1 MAEWRF
7 GWGWTER
14 ELEERLATIAGA
26 RLNFD
31 PDAIG
36 QGQGW
41 TFYYSEAPIGKEAPG
56 PPLPGD
62 AFERAKSAIM
72 RYEFSDPRIV
82 TAHLDPGTPFLG
94 RRMLLEIK
102 VLGLRYLC
110 GVVIGAVRSFDL
122 EGRTVFGFR
131 YETLEGH
138 IESGFEWFLLTKD
151 HATGEIWFRIQA
163 TWREGEL
170 PNWWSRIGFRL
181 LVRRY
186 QRAWHRLAYVRLRD
200 ILGVGA
206 GLAPI
211 PRGRRLIHAGP
222 ELAHPGVWTM
232 SAEVVP
238 VPGVRPTRELEGA
251 ERRRAARDALDGGGG
266 AAGGREGAPGGRDEA
281 KDGYD
286 EANGGREGARD
297 GSEGAQGA
305 RGSPGHP

>member
-1 MAEWRF
+1 VAEWRC
-7 GWGWTER
+7 GRGWTGR
-14 ELEERLATIAGA
+14 ELEERLARIAGA

-31 PDAIG
+31 PDTIG
-36 QGQGW
+36 PGKGW
-41 TFYYSEAPIGKEAPG
+41 TFYYSEAPIGRETPG
-56 PPLPGD
+56 PPIPGG

-82 TAHLDPGTPFLG
+82 TAHLDPTSPFLG

-186 QRAWHRLAYVRLRD
+186 QRAWHRLAYVRLRE
-200 ILGVGA
+200 ILGAGA

-211 PRGRRLIHAGP
+211 PRGRRLIHAGL

-238 VPGVRPTRELEGA
+238 VPGVRPTRELEGS
-251 ERRRAARDALDGGGG
+251 ERRHGARDAWDGGGES
-266 AAGGREGAPGGRDEA
+266 AGGREGARGGRDEA
-281 KDGYD
+281 K
-286 EANGGREGARD
+286 GGRDRGQSGR
-297 GSEGAQGA
+297 GGAQGGG
-305 RGSPGHP
+305 GSPGDP